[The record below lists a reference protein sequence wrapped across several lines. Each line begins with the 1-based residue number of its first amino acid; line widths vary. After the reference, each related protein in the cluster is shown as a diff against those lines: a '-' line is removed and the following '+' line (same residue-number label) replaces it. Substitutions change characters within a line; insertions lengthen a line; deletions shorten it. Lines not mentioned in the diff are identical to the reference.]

1 MTADA
6 SQSGPSESDPR
17 HPGVVPQRA
26 VIVAATSVAFDSRTH
41 RLATTLTDRG
51 HDVTVIARTAVG
63 LADDESVRDGY
74 RVRRVPARALDG
86 LPMPGAVRAGLRRL
100 DGMAGRSFGR
110 SPALVRGLARSL
122 RVGLETRSQIRSAV
136 PLAPPAEILHAMAF
150 LGLPV
155 ALAMSRVGDGAA
167 VVYDARDIY
176 ADAAN
181 IARLPGPIRS
191 VFERVER
198 RWARRANRVVTVN
211 EPYADVLAR
220 RLGPPRPLVVMNGP
234 LPWLRPATAP
244 RRFHE
249 ELGLA
254 ETARVVLY
262 HGGFSPGRGIE
273 QLIEALPSLAPEVV
287 LVLMGYGILADELRT
302 RAADPVL
309 AGRLRVLPAVPPSEL
324 IGWVASADVA
334 AMPIQPTTLN
344 HRLTTPNKLFEAM
357 AAGVPVVAS
366 DLPGM
371 ATIVRDTGCGVLCE
385 PTDPVAIAA
394 AIQLVLAASP
404 DQLAAW
410 RQHGIA
416 AASGRYSWE
425 AQVAGLIAE
434 YGRLT
439 GRPW

>member
-1 MTADA
+1 
-6 SQSGPSESDPR
+6 
-17 HPGVVPQRA
+17 VVPQRA

-51 HDVTVIARTAVG
+51 HDVTVIARMAVG
-63 LADDESVRDGY
+63 LADDEVVGEGY

-86 LPMPGAVRAGLRRL
+86 LPMPGAVRAALRSV

-110 SPALVRGLARSL
+110 SPSLVRGLARSL
-122 RVGLETRSQIRSAV
+122 RVGLEARSQIRSAV

-155 ALAMSRVGDGAA
+155 ALAMSRVGDGAV

-181 IARLPGPIRS
+181 IARLPGPIRR
-191 VFERVER
+191 VFELVER

-211 EPYADVLAR
+211 EPYADVLAT

-234 LPWLRPATAP
+234 MPWLRPATP

-249 ELGLA
+249 HLGLA

-273 QLIEALPSLAPEVV
+273 QLIEAVPLLAPEVV

-309 AGRLRVLPAVPPSEL
+309 AGRLRVLPAVPPNEL

-371 ATIVRDTGCGVLCE
+371 ARIVRDTGCGVLCD